1 MKKKINLLITCVGG
15 GLMPEL
21 LIHLKKSP
29 KYDFKIIGT
38 DKNYQ
43 TNSKHF
49 CDKFYQTPD
58 GSDEKKFIDKI
69 KNIISPKIKIKKKYF
84 SKSRSGDHAWY
95 ITDYSKF
102 KKKYPNW
109 IQKYSIKKILNELI
123 NLYNY
128 N

>member
-58 GSDEKKFIDKI
+58 GSDEKKWIWKTSLRSFRNNFCKTE
-69 KNIISPKIKIKKKYF
+69 SPKSFKFISCSWIFFIECF
-84 SKSRSGDHAWY
+84 SS
-95 ITDYSKF
+95 F
-102 KKKYPNW
+102 F
-109 IQKYSIKKILNELI
+109 
-123 NLYNY
+123 
-128 N
+128 